1 MKPIILTVSKEDYV
15 KKYVQVI
22 THGLITDS
30 ELLVIDQFISKYL
43 DLKQDQLPD
52 KYLNKLLFDSET
64 RKVMYNT
71 LGYSYHNFN
80 NYFKALKDKGLI
92 IQAGDEYKINP
103 FILPQ
108 ESITFKFNVK

>member
-1 MKPIILTVSKEDYV
+1 MKPIILNVSKEDYI
-15 KKYVQVI
+15 KKYVRVI

-43 DLKQDQLPD
+43 ELKQDQLPD

-80 NYFKALKDKGLI
+80 NYFKSLKDKGLI
-92 IQAGDEYKINP
+92 VENGGEYQINP
-103 FILPQ
+103 FVLPQ
-108 ESITFKFNVK
+108 DSIAFKFELY